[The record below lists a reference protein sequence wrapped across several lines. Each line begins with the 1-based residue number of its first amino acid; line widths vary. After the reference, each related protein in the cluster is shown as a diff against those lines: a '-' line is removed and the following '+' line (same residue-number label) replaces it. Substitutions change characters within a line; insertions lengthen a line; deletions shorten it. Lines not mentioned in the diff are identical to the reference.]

1 MESNSK
7 PGNRRRKRR
16 FDVDGCRLD
25 ANQIGKN
32 RHFLSIGEFMNV
44 KAIKM
49 KIEKIYK
56 QFDFDTLYKGIITK
70 F

>member
-1 MESNSK
+1 
-7 PGNRRRKRR
+7 
-16 FDVDGCRLD
+16 
-25 ANQIGKN
+25 
-32 RHFLSIGEFMNV
+32 MNV